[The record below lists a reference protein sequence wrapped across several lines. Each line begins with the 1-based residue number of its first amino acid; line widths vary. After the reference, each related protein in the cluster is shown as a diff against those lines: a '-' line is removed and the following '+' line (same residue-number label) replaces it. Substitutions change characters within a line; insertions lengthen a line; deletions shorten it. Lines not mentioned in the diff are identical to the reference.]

1 MQNMKVIFWLI
12 CFFPIGLYF
21 MFKET
26 DWSQIKKI
34 VIAIVGIFVVGFIV
48 SIGNVFDVLLLSGF
62 MLSISSV
69 VYFIYALIRRK
80 QKRSS
85 LLILLF
91 GILLLGVS
99 INNVSID
106 TAEAERIAEEQRIE
120 EERIVEEEK
129 VEEQRLEDERVAE
142 EQRLEQERLEK
153 EKQEDIDEKT
163 RLAEIA
169 IKRVEQS
176 PTRKNAELADKA
188 IAAIPE
194 DNQTLVDQLLALEPE
209 IETYELA
216 LEDATSKLEVA
227 EESNSREDYEAAVS
241 ISSTL
246 SPSDSGLTARLSKL
260 DTSIAEVE
268 AQQAEEERLAQEA
281 EEKRIAQEKA
291 DQEAAQKKADEEKAA
306 AATSSESNS
315 SSESNGGSSNNST
328 QSTTPDVGGQTYVQ
342 QNGEGAIKGS
352 VNGIYHIP
360 GSTYYGRTK
369 NVVQWFKTAAEAEAA
384 GYRAPEN

>member
-26 DWSQIKKI
+26 DWSRIKKI
-34 VIAIVGIFVVGFIV
+34 IIAIIGTFALGYMLSTGTIFDYQLFSG
-48 SIGNVFDVLLLSGF
+48 LLLC
-62 MLSISSV
+62 LSAIT
-69 VYFIYALIRRK
+69 YFIYAIIRRK
-80 QKRSS
+80 KKRSS
-85 LLILLF
+85 LLVLLF

-99 INNVSID
+99 TTYISVE
-106 TAEAERIAEEQRIE
+106 TAEAERIAEEQ
-120 EERIVEEEK
+120 K
-129 VEEQRLEDERVAE
+129 VEEQRIEEERVAE

-153 EKQEDIDEKT
+153 EKQDDIDEKT

-176 PTRKNAELADKA
+176 PTRKNAELANKA
-188 IAAIPE
+188 IAAIP
-194 DNQTLVDQLLALEPE
+194 DGNQALVDQLLALEPE
-209 IETYELA
+209 IEAYELA
-216 LEDATSKLEVA
+216 LEDAISKLEVA

-268 AQQAEEERLAQEA
+268 AQQAEEERQAQEA
-281 EEKRIAQEKA
+281 EENRIAQEKA

-306 AATSSESNS
+306 AATSSESYS
-315 SSESNGGSSNNST
+315 SSESNGDSNNNST
-328 QSTTPDVGGQTYVQ
+328 QSTTPNAGGQTYVQ

-384 GYRAPEN
+384 GYRAPER